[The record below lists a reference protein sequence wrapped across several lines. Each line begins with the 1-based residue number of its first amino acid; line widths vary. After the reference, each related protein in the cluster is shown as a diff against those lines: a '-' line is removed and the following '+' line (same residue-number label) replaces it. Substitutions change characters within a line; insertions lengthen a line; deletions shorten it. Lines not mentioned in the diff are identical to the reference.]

1 MFRKTLLVLSAL
13 PLLFGVA
20 FSETEELQPEKDAG
34 IFEGAPVG
42 QYGSMDF
49 CWIGYDSG
57 RCDTLIHFPLDDY
70 IGVELYSATLEVYV
84 FYSWGTIP
92 SDNWMARV
100 ADDWVETIV
109 CWQYSPGWDDGIVLD
124 FGPPTLD
131 DWLSIDVT
139 TIVESWLDES
149 FDNYGFYMSTYDE
162 TGGVWFRSREY
173 STSTLR
179 PKLTF
184 EYDFTPI
191 QPVSVGKIKTLLK

>member
-20 FSETEELQPEKDAG
+20 FSATEELQPEKDAG

-57 RCDTLIHFPLDDY
+57 RSDTLIHFPLDDY

-84 FYSWGTIP
+84 FYS
-92 SDNWMARV
+92 
-100 ADDWVETIV
+100 
-109 CWQYSPGWDDGIVLD
+109 WDDGIVLD

-191 QPVSVGKIKTLLK
+191 QPVSVGKIKTLFK